1 MMGQM
6 LQETKAFPGRVI
18 FDHLPKTAGQ
28 AINTWLARS
37 LGSGCVTT
45 NLVGEHAALVR
56 QYGGQ
61 YSIISAHVIF
71 RHGEQLDP
79 RYQYITLLR
88 EPLDRAISWIY
99 FLINNV
105 PEDAETRPLIEG
117 ARKFLESEGDEATPE
132 FFDSV
137 RSPYVEHFSRVAG
150 HPSDDDQTKL
160 ACALAAIGRYEV
172 VGMYEHMSE
181 FMRDVARLVGIEPLE
196 RLGKVNVTSER
207 PKATEISPTLRDR
220 LVDLNRLDLEFYAR
234 VSEFRRQRTEH
245 ESDVPAQ
252 PVPGWRKF
260 DEPIPRVLNTP
271 DVNVAFISLQNGT
284 RVRHGVAM
292 TFNIEFLLSRS
303 IEDLEITLS
312 LTDEHGRC
320 AFSINSTQIGTP
332 LLNAEAGSY
341 RLSFKVAAILPEG
354 NYFAGFSFTE
364 RLPGHLNELFWQ
376 DRACEFRVYRDV
388 PIPHMGYMYLPSE
401 LSISRVGTVQND
413 IVVQHPHGSIS
424 TDIATLE
431 IASRKRACIPVQIS
445 NESDSVW
452 IGDKFR
458 PVKIAYHWRC
468 HSGEM
473 IVFDGSRSSLPDRG
487 IPPHAR
493 TSADAWIEAPEL
505 PGRYILELTML
516 QEGICWFEERG
527 FRTAYVEVT
536 VTPAE

>member
-1 MMGQM
+1 MTERT

-28 AINTWLARS
+28 AINNWLAKS

-56 QYGGQ
+56 QYGGR

-105 PEDAETRPLIEG
+105 PEDSETRPLIEG
-117 ARKFLESEGDEATPE
+117 ARKFLESEGEEATPE

-150 HPSDDDQTKL
+150 HPSDNDQTKL
-160 ACALAAIGRYEV
+160 ACALAAISRYEV

-196 RLGKVNVTSER
+196 RLGKVNVTSRR
-207 PKATEISPTLRDR
+207 PKATEISQTLRER
-220 LVDLNRLDLEFYAR
+220 LVELNRLDLEFYDHL
-234 VSEFRRQRTEH
+234 SEFRQQRSVH
-245 ESDVPAQ
+245 EPATPAQ
-252 PVPGWRKF
+252 PLPGWRKF
-260 DEPIPRVLNTP
+260 DEPMPRVLNTP
-271 DVNVAFISLQNGT
+271 DVSVAFISLQNGT

-292 TFNIEFLLSRS
+292 TFDIEFLLTRP

-312 LTDEHGRC
+312 LMDEHDSC

-332 LLNAEAGSY
+332 LLNAETGSY

-376 DRACEFRVYRDV
+376 DHACEFRVYRDV

-401 LSISRVGTVQND
+401 LSISRVGSVQDD
-413 IVVQHPHGSIS
+413 IVVQHPQGSIS

-431 IASRKRACIPVQIS
+431 IASGKRTCVPVHIW

-458 PVKIAYHWRC
+458 PVKIAYHWRRD
-468 HSGEM
+468 SGE
-473 IVFDGSRSSLPDRG
+473 IAVFDGSRSSLPDGG
-487 IPPHAR
+487 IPPR
-493 TSADAWIEAPEL
+493 TQISADAWIEAPEL

-516 QEGICWFEERG
+516 QEGIYWFEERG
-527 FRTAYVEVT
+527 FRTGYVEVT
-536 VTPAE
+536 VTSAE

>member
-1 MMGQM
+1 MGRT

-56 QYGGQ
+56 QYGGR

-105 PEDAETRPLIEG
+105 PEDTETYPLIEG
-117 ARKFLESEGDEATPE
+117 ARKFVESEGEEATPE
-132 FFDSV
+132 FFDSI

-150 HPSDDDQTKL
+150 HPSNDDQTKL
-160 ACALAAIGRYEV
+160 ACALAAISRYEV
-172 VGMYEHMSE
+172 VGLYEHMSE
-181 FMRDVARLVGIEPLE
+181 FMLNVARLIGIEPLE
-196 RLGKVNVTSER
+196 RLSKVNVTSQR
-207 PKATEISPTLRDR
+207 PKATEISPTLRER
-220 LVDLNRLDLEFYAR
+220 LVELNRLDLEFYNQL
-234 VSEFRRQRTEH
+234 SEFRQQRSVQ
-245 ESDVPAQ
+245 ESALPAQ
-252 PVPGWRKF
+252 PLPGWRKF
-260 DEPIPRVLNTP
+260 DEPAPRVLNTP
-271 DVNVAFISLQNGT
+271 DVSVAFISLQNGT

-292 TFNIEFLLSRS
+292 TFDIEFLLTRP

-312 LTDEHGRC
+312 LMDEHDSC

-332 LLNAEAGSY
+332 LLNAETGSY
-341 RLSFKVAAILPEG
+341 QLSFKVAAILPEG

-401 LSISRVGTVQND
+401 LSISRVGAVQDD
-413 IVVQHPHGSIS
+413 IVVRHPQGSIS

-431 IASRKRACIPVQIS
+431 ITSGKRTCVPVHIW
-445 NESDSVW
+445 NESDSAW

-458 PVKIAYHWRC
+458 PVKIAYHWRRD
-468 HSGEM
+468 SGE
-473 IVFDGSRSSLPDRG
+473 IAVFDGSRSSLPEGG
-487 IPPHAR
+487 IPPR
-493 TSADAWIEAPEL
+493 TRVSADAWIEAPEL

-516 QEGICWFEERG
+516 QEGIYWFEERG
-527 FRTAYVEVT
+527 FRTGYVEVT